1 MNAGERMNKNV
12 ERGRATRAHVVE
24 VATRLFA
31 EHGYDGTSI
40 ETVQAS
46 AGVSRGSLYHHF
58 PGKEALFWAVLEEV
72 GARIAQQGEDIAR
85 DAPDP
90 VAMLRAGALAWI
102 RLAGDPV
109 VRQIMLIDAPAV
121 LGWQRWRE
129 LDEQG
134 PLGAIRDAL
143 GYAAETGR
151 IEHHHVDT
159 FAHIVLAA
167 ANEVAMMIARAD
179 DPATAL
185 TAGESAF
192 AEFLDRLLGETSP
205 AAYGISRSLPAR
217 ERSGQAERWQDA
229 VLEPGHGADL
239 VAGQGEHVQA
249 GPVADAGRGAQV
261 GAERGLAVGS
271 RRHQVE
277 PAARAEQ
284 AGTEAGHDLPALVLK
299 GHRRHRDEHVAGQ
312 QDH

>member
-1 MNAGERMNKNV
+1 VAVKTDRRSNSYKPTVGPSIELGADDAPGSRMNAGERMNKNV

-90 VAMLRAGALAWI
+90 VATLRAGALAWI

-205 AAYGISRSLPAR
+205 AA
-217 ERSGQAERWQDA
+217 
-229 VLEPGHGADL
+229 
-239 VAGQGEHVQA
+239 
-249 GPVADAGRGAQV
+249 
-261 GAERGLAVGS
+261 
-271 RRHQVE
+271 
-277 PAARAEQ
+277 
-284 AGTEAGHDLPALVLK
+284 
-299 GHRRHRDEHVAGQ
+299 
-312 QDH
+312 

>member
-1 MNAGERMNKNV
+1 
-12 ERGRATRAHVVE
+12 
-24 VATRLFA
+24 
-31 EHGYDGTSI
+31 
-40 ETVQAS
+40 
-46 AGVSRGSLYHHF
+46 
-58 PGKEALFWAVLEEV
+58 
-72 GARIAQQGEDIAR
+72 
-85 DAPDP
+85 
-90 VAMLRAGALAWI
+90 MLRAGALAWI

-179 DPATAL
+179 DPAAAL

-192 AEFLDRLLGETSP
+192 AEFLDRLLGEALLPPDEEAPP
-205 AAYGISRSLPAR
+205 AG
-217 ERSGQAERWQDA
+217 
-229 VLEPGHGADL
+229 
-239 VAGQGEHVQA
+239 
-249 GPVADAGRGAQV
+249 
-261 GAERGLAVGS
+261 
-271 RRHQVE
+271 
-277 PAARAEQ
+277 
-284 AGTEAGHDLPALVLK
+284 
-299 GHRRHRDEHVAGQ
+299 
-312 QDH
+312 

>member
-1 MNAGERMNKNV
+1 MNAGERMNAGEQANARERTNKNV
-12 ERGRATRAHVVE
+12 ERGRATRAHVLE

-72 GARIAQQGEDIAR
+72 GARIAREGEEVAR

-90 VAMLRAGALAWI
+90 VATLRAGALAWI
-102 RLAGDPV
+102 RQAGDPV
-109 VRQIMLIDAPAV
+109 VRQIVLIDAPAV

-134 PLGAIRDAL
+134 PLGVIRDCLA
-143 GYAAETGR
+143 YAAATGR
-151 IEHHHVDT
+151 IEHGHVDT

-179 DPATAL
+179 DSAAAL
-185 TAGESAF
+185 SAGESAF
-192 AEFLDRLLGETSP
+192 AEFLDRLLGEASP
-205 AAYGISRSLPAR
+205 AGSSLSAG
-217 ERSGQAERWQDA
+217 ERSR
-229 VLEPGHGADL
+229 
-239 VAGQGEHVQA
+239 
-249 GPVADAGRGAQV
+249 
-261 GAERGLAVGS
+261 
-271 RRHQVE
+271 
-277 PAARAEQ
+277 
-284 AGTEAGHDLPALVLK
+284 
-299 GHRRHRDEHVAGQ
+299 
-312 QDH
+312 

>member
-40 ETVQAS
+40 ETVQAE
-46 AGVSRGSLYHHF
+46 AGISRGSLYHHF
-58 PGKEALFWAVLEEV
+58 PGKEALFFAVLEEV
-72 GARIAQQGEDIAR
+72 GERIVRQGEDIAR

-102 RLAGDPV
+102 RMAGEPV

-134 PLGAIRDAL
+134 PLGLIRASMS
-143 GYAAETGR
+143 YAAETGQ
-151 IEHHHVDT
+151 IEAQHADA

-167 ANEVAMMIARAD
+167 ANELALMIARSD
-179 DPATAL
+179 DPAAVL
-185 TAGESAF
+185 SAEESAF
-192 AEFLDRLLGETSP
+192 AEFLDRLLGTAAAP
-205 AAYGISRSLPAR
+205 A
-217 ERSGQAERWQDA
+217 
-229 VLEPGHGADL
+229 V
-239 VAGQGEHVQA
+239 
-249 GPVADAGRGAQV
+249 
-261 GAERGLAVGS
+261 
-271 RRHQVE
+271 
-277 PAARAEQ
+277 
-284 AGTEAGHDLPALVLK
+284 
-299 GHRRHRDEHVAGQ
+299 
-312 QDH
+312 